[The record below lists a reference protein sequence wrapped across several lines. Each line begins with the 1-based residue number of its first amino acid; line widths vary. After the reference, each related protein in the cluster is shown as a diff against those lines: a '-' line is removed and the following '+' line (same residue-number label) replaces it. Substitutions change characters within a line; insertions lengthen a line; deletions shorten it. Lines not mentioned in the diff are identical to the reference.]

1 MRSQFD
7 FAKRA
12 FAECLAQNVVADSIC
27 IVAPAAS
34 AASTPRLTG
43 PIALRLL
50 LLRSC

>member
-12 FAECLAQNVVADSIC
+12 FAERLTQNVVADSIC